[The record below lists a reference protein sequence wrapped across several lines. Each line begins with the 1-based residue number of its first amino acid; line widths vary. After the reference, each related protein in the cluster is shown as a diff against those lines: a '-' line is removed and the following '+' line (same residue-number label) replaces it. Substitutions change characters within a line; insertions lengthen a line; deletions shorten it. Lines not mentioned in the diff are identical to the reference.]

1 MDPSRAGSIPVVR
14 PSNWVIRSHR
24 SAWNRE
30 DLLRWV
36 GYVWVSPTITIWNSR
51 SNFSFGY
58 DYSRK
63 SLDSFEIFIPFYL
76 EIFKII
82 GIINVGN
89 R

>member
-14 PSNWVIRSHR
+14 PSNWVIRFHR

-30 DLLRWV
+30 EQLRWM
-36 GYVWVSPTITIWNSR
+36 GSVWVSSIITIYNSR
-51 SNFSFGY
+51 SNSSFGY
-58 DYSRK
+58 DYSQK
-63 SLDSFEIFIPFYL
+63 SLDSFEICIPSYL

-82 GIINVGN
+82 GIINMGN